1 MTDIIRRILNEIKF
15 SQERA
20 EELKKKFGWR
30 FVQSKNP
37 KSGKTYKKLHIYTFK
52 SPKYKYIVHI
62 EEYDYDYFL
71 ISFFPKLNKDFYVK
85 QSILGSTGQEQY
97 DEYTYLTKENIPLK
111 ILTLLIS
118 EMKGILIKKPYAS
131 FGYFGAPDVKTGE
144 DEDLFNTKRVRI
156 YNEIISNELSNT
168 HKIISDPTFSGSLV
182 LNKEV
187 LQEYP
192 LFEKYCMD
200 ILESHL

>member
-1 MTDIIRRILNEIKF
+1 
-15 SQERA
+15 
-20 EELKKKFGWR
+20 
-30 FVQSKNP
+30 
-37 KSGKTYKKLHIYTFK
+37 
-52 SPKYKYIVHI
+52 
-62 EEYDYDYFL
+62 
-71 ISFFPKLNKDFYVK
+71 
-85 QSILGSTGQEQY
+85 
-97 DEYTYLTKENIPLK
+97 
-111 ILTLLIS
+111 
-118 EMKGILIKKPYAS
+118 MK
-131 FGYFGAPDVKTGE
+131 
-144 DEDLFNTKRVRI
+144 KRVRI